1 MINAEVGGMRWSR
14 GLAASTA
21 LLSTFISAAPT
32 PATPEMQV
40 AIAASAIRTAVAA
53 SQWVVTA
60 DGTRL
65 ATDVFLPL
73 ATGWGPWPVVIQ
85 RTPYGR
91 GGATGSTCES
101 LAFEGFACIAQDVRG
116 TGDSTGSNT
125 VFRDDH
131 SDGQATIEWVARQWW
146 CNGSVAT
153 FGASALG
160 MTQYALAPGAPDQLK
175 CLVPMVA
182 TADFFHHAAFWGGA
196 IRYSL
201 THPWLEGQ
209 GALAFYDEMRSH
221 RTWDAW
227 WEQAAIMPHVGD
239 IKVPGF
245 HVGGWY
251 DIFLQGTL
259 DAFTAAQNRGGAGA
273 LGSQHLVVGPWV
285 HTGVGT
291 AQAGELTYPSNAAN
305 FVDVLAAVRDWYDH
319 WLRGKTPAVEQWPAV
334 HVYLMGAVGE
344 AGAPGNVWLDL
355 SAWPPPA
362 VTTAFYLGT
371 GRSLGIEQ
379 LPTGEIELRSD
390 PGAPVPTVGGGN
402 LFESVDG
409 QLQGIGPLDQR
420 PIEGRSDVLVFST
433 PVLEEPVTVM
443 GRVRCLVWV
452 RPDTKDFDIAVRLA
466 DVYPD
471 GRSMLVADGIQRARF
486 RCGDDRE
493 CLADPGG
500 PIEMTVDLWSTAL
513 AFNRG
518 HRIRILISGSNWPRF
533 EVNRNDGGD
542 LNGAGAGVM
551 ARPVVLVGSSFPSR
565 LELPVLRVSQFPRR
579 HLSRRRD

>member
-1 MINAEVGGMRWSR
+1 MMRWQFRS
-14 GLAASTA
+14 LAAGAASLLA
-21 LLSTFISAAPT
+21 LAS
-32 PATPEMQV
+32 
-40 AIAASAIRTAVAA
+40 AASAPAPPDMKVALAAPATRPAVTAP
-53 SQWVVTA
+53 QWVVTP

-65 ATDVFLPL
+65 ATDLYLPIG
-73 ATGWGPWPVVIQ
+73 AGWGPWPVIMQ

-91 GGATGSTCES
+91 GGATGSICES
-101 LAFEGFACIAQDVRG
+101 LALEGFACIAQDVRG

-125 VFRDDH
+125 VFRDDR

-146 CNGSVAT
+146 CNGSIGA

-160 MTQYALAPGAPDQLK
+160 ITQYALAPGAPDQLK
-175 CLVPMVA
+175 CMVPMVA

-227 WEQAAIMPHVGD
+227 WEQAAVMPHVGD

-273 LGSQHLVVGPWV
+273 LGRQHLVVGPWV
-285 HTGVGT
+285 HSGVGT
-291 AQAGELTYPSNAAN
+291 AQAGELTYPANAATLTGL
-305 FVDVLAAVRDWYDH
+305 FGAIFDWYDH
-319 WLRGKTPAVEQWPAV
+319 WLRGGTPTVEQWPAAR
-334 HVYLMGAVGE
+334 VYLMGAVGE
-344 AGAPGNVWLDL
+344 PDAPGNVWLDL

-362 VTTAFYLGT
+362 ATRDLYLGSDW
-371 GRSLGIEQ
+371 SLGIEP
-379 LPTGEIELRSD
+379 PTAGEIELRSD
-390 PGAPVPTVGGGN
+390 PGAPVPTIGGGN

-409 QLQGIGPLDQR
+409 QFQGIGPLDQR
-420 PIEGRSDVLVFST
+420 PIEQRSDVLVFST
-433 PVLEEPVTVM
+433 PVLEVPLTVV
-443 GRVRCLVWV
+443 GRLRCKVWL
-452 RPDTKDFDIAVRLA
+452 RPDTKDFDVAVRLA

-493 CLADPGG
+493 CPATPGKA
-500 PIEMTVDLWSTAL
+500 IEVSVDLWSTAIV
-513 AFNRG
+513 FNRG
-518 HRIRILISGSNWPRF
+518 HRVRVLISGSNWPRF

-542 LNGAGAGVM
+542 LNSTGAGVV

-579 HLSRRRD
+579 VLSRRRD